1 MECSDATASSLE
13 DSTLEPPHIDGQR
26 VAVLLPLP
34 LAGPYEY
41 RIKNGIKLKRG
52 DIVTVPLGSRVMT
65 GVVWGKSQDNVEA
78 KKIKAVLDR
87 IDFPGLKESLVDFI
101 DWVAAYSIAPQ
112 GAVLRMALNVKG
124 VFEPPKKEAYYSRAK
139 KQTTKY
145 TKKIKITP
153 ARERVFK
160 ILNNGGSKTARELRD
175 EASVSISVINGLT
188 SAGLIKKTEQLP
200 KNNIKTP
207 DPDHFNINL
216 TVAQKK
222 AVYNLTEIIK
232 NQNFSIT
239 LLDGVTGSGKTEV
252 YFEAIAETLR
262 RGRQALIL
270 LPEIALTPQ
279 WFQRFKRRFGSEPLI
294 WHSDIGL
301 SRRRSGW
308 RAVSKGKVSVVVGAR
323 SALYLPFDDLG
334 IVIVDEEHENAYKQM
349 EGVSY
354 HARDMAIV
362 RAKLVVCPVILA
374 SATPSL
380 ETRINVAKNRYN
392 CVQLPE
398 RFGDAQPPKI
408 DFIDMRKEK
417 TTLNN
422 YLSQKLRNALIN
434 NLLSREQSLLYL
446 NRSGYAPLTLCR
458 KCGQRIECPHCS
470 AWLVEHRANH
480 KLVCHHC
487 SYNKKA
493 YINCPKCNSSGS
505 LVACG
510 PGVERILEEVKS
522 ILPKARVGLMTSD
535 TTKSH
540 NSIINLIKKIESR
553 SLDILIG
560 TQMVAKGHHF
570 PDLTLVGIVD
580 ADIGL
585 SGGDLRASERTFQVL
600 NQVAGRAGRASKP
613 GRVIVQTYEPEHPV
627 MLAMASGDRE
637 AFMNLEEKNRKIG
650 EWPPYGR
657 LAAIIVS
664 SKDSLAADK
673 TAHQIGRTAPSGP
686 GIRILGPAPAPLSIL
701 RGQHRRRL
709 LIKTSREE
717 SLQSLIKVWLS
728 KIVIPSRVKVR
739 IDVDPYN
746 FL

>member
-1 MECSDATASSLE
+1 MECSDATTSSLE
-13 DSTLEPPHIDGQR
+13 DSTLDPQNIDER
-26 VAVLLPLP
+26 VDVLLPLP

-41 RIKNGIKLKRG
+41 QINNGLKLTRG
-52 DIVTVPLGSRVMT
+52 DIVSVPLGSRVMT
-65 GVVWGKSQDNVEA
+65 GVVWGKSQNNVDAE
-78 KKIKAVLDR
+78 KIKAVIDR

-112 GAVLRMALNVKG
+112 GAVLRMTLNVKG
-124 VFEPPKKEAYYSRAK
+124 AFDPPKKMTFYSPAEIQK
-139 KQTTKY
+139 TKY
-145 TKKIKITP
+145 TKKIRTTP

-160 ILNNGGSKTARELRD
+160 ILNNGALKTARELRD
-175 EASVSISVINGLT
+175 QANVSISVINGLA
-188 SAGLIKKTEQLP
+188 SAGLIKKTEQLQ
-200 KNNIKTP
+200 KIDIKTP
-207 DPDHFNINL
+207 DPDHYNINL

-222 AVYNLTEIIK
+222 AAHHLTKIIN

-308 RAVSKGKVSVVVGAR
+308 RAVSTGKASVVVGAR
-323 SALYLPFDDLG
+323 SALYLPFNDLG
-334 IVIVDEEHENAYKQM
+334 IIIVDEEHEDAYKQM

-362 RAKLVVCPVILA
+362 RAKLVVCPIILA

-398 RFGDAQPPKI
+398 RFGSAQPPKI
-408 DFIDMRKEK
+408 DFIDMREEK
-417 TTLNN
+417 TPVNI
-422 YLSQKLRNALIN
+422 YLSQKLRNALIS
-434 NLLSREQSLLYL
+434 NLQSNEQSLLYL
-446 NRSGYAPLTLCR
+446 NRRGYAPLTLCR
-458 KCGQRIECPHCS
+458 KCGQRVECPHCS

-487 SYNKKA
+487 SYQTKA
-493 YINCPKCNSSGS
+493 YINCPKCNTSGS

-510 PGVERILEEVKS
+510 PGVERISEEVKS
-522 ILPKARVGLMTSD
+522 LLPKARIGLMTSD

-540 NSIINLIKKIESR
+540 NSIINLIEKIESR
-553 SLDILIG
+553 ELDILIG

-600 NQVAGRAGRASKP
+600 NQVAGRAGRASRP

-627 MLAMASGDRE
+627 MLAMAHGDRE
-637 AFMNLEEKNRKIG
+637 AFMRLEEKNRKIG

-664 SKDSLAADK
+664 SKNSLAADK
-673 TAHQIGRTAPSGP
+673 TANEIGRTAPSGP
-686 GIRILGPAPAPLSIL
+686 GIRILGPSPAPLSLL

-717 SLQSLIKVWLS
+717 SLQSLIRAWFS
-728 KIVIPSRVKVR
+728 KIVIPSHVKVR